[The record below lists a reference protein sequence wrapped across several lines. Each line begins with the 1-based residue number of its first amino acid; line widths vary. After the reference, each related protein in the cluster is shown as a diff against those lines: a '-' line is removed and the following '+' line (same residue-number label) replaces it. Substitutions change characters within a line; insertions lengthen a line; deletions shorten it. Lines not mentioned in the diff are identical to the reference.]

1 MATVEVGPGGAHDVM
16 EVPEG
21 SSYFHAN
28 TFQRL
33 QVAQL
38 HEESSIHRLKRAAE
52 IPVSCP
58 PRFPLPSWKGCG
70 HIHSLGQLQPQGN
83 AHTNGQGHRHV
94 HSATVRT

>member
-1 MATVEVGPGGAHDVM
+1 MSMVEVGPGGAHDVL
-16 EVPEG
+16 EIPEG

-52 IPVSCP
+52 IFVSCP
-58 PRFPLPSWKGCG
+58 SHVFSHQELIVATSPLD
-70 HIHSLGQLQPQGN
+70 
-83 AHTNGQGHRHV
+83 
-94 HSATVRT
+94 